1 MIKISPLRRPVN
13 KEYEPHIIPGKL
25 IDGVNIIEHICEVF
39 DSAVELLPETAILY
53 GGAVRDS
60 LAGVPIAGDLDVLL
74 APEDLHYAVNSFVR
88 SPRWI
93 LINGKTSY
101 KDYEGIS
108 FDYTAIHSFKTVN
121 DKVVQ
126 LIPSTTVDTAV
137 ITDIICCGVVS
148 DVTGNVYEAVNGAY
162 RDCQEMVLNINEMAY
177 KVMSVENLSNRI
189 DKLVKRGWKN
199 NISMETVIKE
209 IEKVKSALEKAAAM
223 ARRRRNKASV
233 CGLEKTGNLGGKVQQ
248 HPSDI
253 YRNETKL
260 GILEPIRWA
269 NQEVDKVTIKMP
281 KPNKFQTEG
290 IADTIEVPEV
300 ESTRSK
306 QATTKRPISTNVYKK
321 EYLGGGVVPRGG
333 VARTMVGRIS
343 VENADHEVPKL
354 FTKREL
360 ESLPNQKVTTVD
372 LMEFANSY
380 LEKAKRDVK
389 INKLEAIRTMYTTD
403 PYRKGRV

>member
-1 MIKISPLRRPVN
+1 MIETNPFKRPASR
-13 KEYEPHIIPGKL
+13 EYDPNIIPGKL
-25 IDGVNIIEHICEVF
+25 IDGINIIEHICEVF

-74 APEDLHYAVNSFVR
+74 TPEDLHYAVNDFVR

-189 DKLVKRGWKN
+189 DKLVKRGWKS
-199 NISMETVIKE
+199 NISMEVVAAE
-209 IEKVKSALEKAAAM
+209 IEKIKIAEEKISARK
-223 ARRRRNKASV
+223 RRS
-233 CGLEKTGNLGGKVQQ
+233 KTSMPIIGKNINLGKEVQRS
-248 HPSDI
+248 PSNIYDRKTKPDI
-253 YRNETKL
+253 F
-260 GILEPIRWA
+260 GPIKWVD
-269 NQEVDKVTIKMP
+269 QEVDASVIGMP
-281 KPNKFQTEG
+281 RPNKFKSNRVATMTE
-290 IADTIEVPEV
+290 APET
-300 ESTRSK
+300 ESIRSK
-306 QATTKRPISTNVYKK
+306 QMVVKRGLTTDVYKTAAFGEATHTK
-321 EYLGGGVVPRGG
+321 
-333 VARTMVGRIS
+333 TGRIS
-343 VENADHEVPKL
+343 AEGTGPEITRMFNRRGL
-354 FTKREL
+354 
-360 ESLPNQKVTTVD
+360 SKVTDIELV
-372 LMEFANSY
+372 EFATSY
-380 LEKAKRDVK
+380 LSELRNEAK
-389 INKLEAIRTMYTTD
+389 INKTKKLDVSEAYPKDGINNGH
-403 PYRKGRV
+403 KNS

>member
-1 MIKISPLRRPVN
+1 MIKTSPFRRPIN

-60 LAGVPIAGDLDVLL
+60 LAGIPIAGDLDVLL
-74 APEDLHYAVNSFVR
+74 TPEDLHYAVNSFVR

-162 RDCQEMVLNINEMAY
+162 KDCQEMVLNINEMAY

-199 NISMETVIKE
+199 NISMETVVKE
-209 IEKVKSALEKAAAM
+209 IEKVKSAVEKAAAM
-223 ARRRRNKASV
+223 ARKRRNKTSI
-233 CGLEKTGNLGGKVQQ
+233 CGLEKTSMFIKGIDNLSLGTYTDKTNWQPVYSEHKAKLNVKMAGF
-248 HPSDI
+248 PASD
-253 YRNETKL
+253 
-260 GILEPIRWA
+260 A
-269 NQEVDKVTIKMP
+269 
-281 KPNKFQTEG
+281 
-290 IADTIEVPEV
+290 AEVPDA
-300 ESTRSK
+300 ESTRGK
-306 QATTKRPISTNVYKK
+306 KTAIKRPISTDVYKK
-321 EYLGGGVVPRGG
+321 EYSVGGVVPSGG
-333 VARTMVGRIS
+333 VARTVVGRMS
-343 VENADHEVPKL
+343 VENVDPEVPKL

-360 ESLPNQKVTTVD
+360 ESLPNPKVTTVD

-389 INKLEAIRTMYTTD
+389 INKLEAVRTMYNAD
-403 PYRKGRV
+403 PHRKRRV